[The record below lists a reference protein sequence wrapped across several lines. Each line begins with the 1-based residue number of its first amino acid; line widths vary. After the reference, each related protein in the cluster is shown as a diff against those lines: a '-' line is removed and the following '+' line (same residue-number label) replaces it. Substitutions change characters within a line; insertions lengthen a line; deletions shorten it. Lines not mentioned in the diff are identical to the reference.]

1 MLSGAKVPAAD
12 RQPTPTGDLRALV
25 DAQVRATTPTR
36 MSGATMRRV
45 GLIVPNDFQL
55 LNLAPLAAFELVK
68 PPSAQAQYEI
78 HLLSEHGGIVRSSS
92 GLAVETVAFGDPT
105 FDTLIVGAITKFDEL
120 PPSTTSLI
128 AFVREAAEVSRR
140 TASFCN
146 GAFVLGEAGLLDG
159 RRATTH
165 WAQAASFRARFPH
178 VRMEEDRIFI
188 SDGPI
193 WTSAGMTAG
202 IDLVLAMIEQDV
214 GAEAVKTVARILV
227 INQRRLGGQKQYST
241 LLDLTP
247 KSDRVDLVL
256 SYIRQNLRNA
266 LSIEE
271 LAAIARL
278 SPRQFSRIFLS
289 ETGQS
294 PAKAVEQLRL
304 ESARFMIEE
313 GRHSVNVVAQETGFA
328 DPERM
333 RRAFLRTFG
342 LSPQA
347 MRRNA
352 QPEENAPGH
361 SQSPVHAPTIPAQ

>member
-1 MLSGAKVPAAD
+1 M
-12 RQPTPTGDLRALV
+12 
-25 DAQVRATTPTR
+25 AQIRATAVYQ

-55 LNLAPLAAFELVK
+55 LNLAPLAAFELVNL
-68 PPSAQAQYEI
+68 PPAQSRYEI
-78 HLLSEHGGIVRSSS
+78 HLLSEHGGPVRSSS
-92 GLAVETVAFGDPT
+92 GLVIETTAFGDPT
-105 FDTLIVGAITKFDEL
+105 FDTLIVGAITRFDEL
-120 PPSTTSLI
+120 PPSTASLI
-128 AFVREAAEVSRR
+128 AFVQEVAKVSKR

-165 WAQAASFRARFPH
+165 WAQAASFRARFPE

-214 GAEAVKTVARILV
+214 GTEAAKAVARLLV
-227 INQRRLGGQKQYST
+227 INQRRLGGQKQYSV

-247 KSDRVDLVL
+247 KSDRIDSVL
-256 SYIRQNLRNA
+256 SYIRQNLRSA

-278 SPRQFSRIFLS
+278 SPRQFSRAFLA

-304 ESARFMIEE
+304 EAARFMIEE
-313 GRHSVNVVAQETGFA
+313 GHHSVNVVAQETGFA
-328 DPERM
+328 DRERM

-342 LSPQA
+342 LPPQA

-352 QPEENAPGH
+352 
-361 SQSPVHAPTIPAQ
+361 